1 MSEQSQTHRRE
12 LTEARGGQWT
22 HLKGIALK
30 IPRRASSTLHANEIN
45 SEHLKLSY
53 RETQLPEIQISLIR
67 CGDQGLV
74 L

>member
-30 IPRRASSTLHANEIN
+30 IPRRASSTLDANEIN
-45 SEHLKLSY
+45 SEHLKMSY
-53 RETQLPEIQISLIR
+53 RET
-67 CGDQGLV
+67 
-74 L
+74 